1 MTRKEHE
8 TTPDV
13 VDALKSFIVS
23 GTNIAI
29 VKAPP
34 GSGKTHTLVESLDSA
49 ITKRLRVLVAAQTN
63 NQVDEICLRIAER
76 YPARSGDRRVIRFSS
91 SGYEVPAGTADE
103 FEEKVEIVESKG
115 ALPDGP
121 CVVVSTV
128 SKLALT
134 DFANSFDLL
143 YVDEAWQMAWADFL
157 PLRHAADRYVLIG
170 DPGQIPP
177 TVAIEVDRWEATP
190 FPPHAPAPD
199 LLLRNDQLE
208 SYRTEFR
215 LPTCR
220 RLPLD
225 SVELVNSFYDFEFGA
240 VAAPGERYLRPA
252 TLERFRDDENNN
264 ANTGSNT
271 GSKIIVNTKSRVDDV
286 LARMWAADRPWTT
299 AMITHP
305 TPETGLPVGTDT
317 ELADVVVDVVLRLL
331 ELECVISTQPS
342 EAATPRRLQATDIG
356 VVSTHNLMNAAI
368 NQRLLAVKKSFR
380 EIRVTTPERWQGLE
394 KPVMIAVHPL
404 SGVMTP
410 SEFDLE
416 TGRLC
421 VMASRHQ
428 AACLFVTRDHIGRT
442 LDRHLPSATQ
452 ALGGA
457 DVTGRGHDVH
467 RDFIDYHE
475 KRNLVV

>member
-1 MTRKEHE
+1 MTRTEIE
-8 TTPDV
+8 TTPGTASDV
-13 VDALKSFIVS
+13 VAALKSFIAS

-34 GSGKTHTLVESLDSA
+34 GSGKTYTLVESLDSA
-49 ITKRLRVLVAAQTN
+49 IAKRLRILVAAQTN

-76 YPARSGDRRVIRFSS
+76 YPVRAGERRVIRFSS
-91 SGYEVPAGTADE
+91 SGYEVPAGTGEE
-103 FEEKVEIVESKG
+103 FDQKVEIVESKG

-128 SKLALT
+128 AKLALT

-157 PLRHAADRYVLIG
+157 PLRHVADRYILIG

-199 LLLRNDQLE
+199 LLLRNEQLDPF
-208 SYRTEFR
+208 RTEFR
-215 LPTCR
+215 LPMCR
-220 RLPLD
+220 RLPHD
-225 SVELVNSFYDFEFGA
+225 SVALVNSFYDFEFGA
-240 VAAPGERYLRPA
+240 VAAPGERFLRPA
-252 TLERFRDDENNN
+252 SLESLRVDGRR
-264 ANTGSNT
+264 AQSSQTSQ
-271 GSKIIVNTKSRVDDV
+271 SLQASRVDAA
-286 LARMWAADRPWTT
+286 LARMWATETPWTT
-299 AMITHP
+299 AMISHP

-317 ELADVVVDVVLRLL
+317 ELAAVVVDVIRRLL
-331 ELECVISTQPS
+331 EIECVVSTEPS
-342 EAATPRRLQATDIG
+342 EAANPRRLLASDIG

-404 SGVMTP
+404 SGVMAP

-442 LDRHLPSATQ
+442 LDRHLPAATQ

-457 DVTGRGHDVH
+457 DITGRGHDVH

-475 KRNLVV
+475 ERNLVV

>member
-1 MTRKEHE
+1 MTRKQHE
-8 TTPDV
+8 TTTDV

-76 YPARSGDRRVIRFSS
+76 YPARAGERRVVRFSS

-103 FEEKVEIVESKG
+103 FEQKVEIVESKG

-252 TLERFRDDENNN
+252 TLERLREEVVDKSNNKSNDN
-264 ANTGSNT
+264 AS
-271 GSKIIVNTKSRVDDV
+271 TKSRVDDV
-286 LARMWAADRPWTT
+286 LARMWESDRPWTT

-342 EAATPRRLQATDIG
+342 EAAAPRRLQATDIG

-368 NQRLLAVKKSFR
+368 NQRLLAVRKSFR

-457 DVTGRGHDVH
+457 DITGRGHDVH

-475 KRNLVV
+475 KRNLIV

>member
-1 MTRKEHE
+1 MTRTEIE
-8 TTPDV
+8 TTPGTASDV
-13 VDALKSFIVS
+13 VAALKSFIVS

-34 GSGKTHTLVESLDSA
+34 GSGKTYTLVESLDSA
-49 ITKRLRVLVAAQTN
+49 IEKRLRILVAAQTN

-76 YPARSGDRRVIRFSS
+76 YPVRAGERRVIRFSS
-91 SGYEVPAGTADE
+91 SGYEVPAGTGEE
-103 FEEKVEIVESKG
+103 FDQKVEIVESKG

-128 SKLALT
+128 AKLALT

-157 PLRHAADRYVLIG
+157 PLRHVADRYILIG

-199 LLLRNDQLE
+199 LLLHNEQLDPF
-208 SYRTEFR
+208 RTEFR
-215 LPTCR
+215 LPMCR
-220 RLPLD
+220 RLPHD
-225 SVELVNSFYDFEFGA
+225 SVALVNSFYDFEFGA
-240 VAAPGERYLRPA
+240 VAAPGERFLRPA
-252 TLERFRDDENNN
+252 SLESLRVDGRR
-264 ANTGSNT
+264 AQS
-271 GSKIIVNTKSRVDDV
+271 SQSSQSSQASRVDAA
-286 LARMWAADRPWTT
+286 LARMWAAETPWTT

-317 ELADVVVDVVLRLL
+317 ELAAVVVDVIRRLL
-331 ELECVISTQPS
+331 ELECVVSTKPS
-342 EAATPRRLQATDIG
+342 EAANPRRLLASDIG

-404 SGVMTP
+404 SGVMAP

-421 VMASRHQ
+421 VMASRHR

-442 LDRHLPSATQ
+442 LDRHLPAATQ

-457 DVTGRGHDVH
+457 DITGRGHDVH

-475 KRNLVV
+475 ERNLVV